1 MKLSQLVLNNQPF
14 NSISYKSLTPIMKE
28 AVNDIFKLVK
38 NDGNLMF
45 NFENAVD
52 KVAEFH
58 NVKKEDLENY
68 FDKEIN
74 ENIKGE

>member
-1 MKLSQLVLNNQPF
+1 
-14 NSISYKSLTPIMKE
+14 MKE

-58 NVKKEDLENY
+58 NVKKDDLENY

>member
-1 MKLSQLVLNNQPF
+1 
-14 NSISYKSLTPIMKE
+14 MKE

-68 FDKEIN
+68 FDEEIN

>member
-14 NSISYKSLTPIMKE
+14 NSNSYKSLTPIMKE

-52 KVAEFH
+52 KVADHH
-58 NVKKEDLENY
+58 NVNKDDLEEY
-68 FDKEIN
+68 FDLEVDEQLGK
-74 ENIKGE
+74 